1 MFPDSC
7 TPLTKHNLT
16 RVTKYKRNFNKHEPK
31 IVFQV
36 KVFLKCVDDGG
47 DDGGGGG
54 DGGSDGLSH
63 IATDE
68 RMFVKETV
76 VDDPGFGLPLSLSA
90 VQPQDDAGVGGHNN
104 QPETNNI

>member
-36 KVFLKCVDDGG
+36 KVFLKCVDGGGG
-47 DDGGGGG
+47 DDGGDGGG
-54 DGGSDGLSH
+54 EG
-63 IATDE
+63 A
-68 RMFVKETV
+68 
-76 VDDPGFGLPLSLSA
+76 
-90 VQPQDDAGVGGHNN
+90 
-104 QPETNNI
+104 